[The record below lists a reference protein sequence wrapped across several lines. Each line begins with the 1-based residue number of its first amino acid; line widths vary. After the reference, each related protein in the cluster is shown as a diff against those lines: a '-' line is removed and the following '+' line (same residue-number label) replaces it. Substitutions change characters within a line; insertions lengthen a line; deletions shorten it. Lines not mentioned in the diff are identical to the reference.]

1 MNTLI
6 VSAAQMR
13 QLEAITLVESPP
25 DYDLIE
31 VAGIAISQWI
41 HAHYPSATTVVVCV
55 GPGNNGADGLVVADL
70 LYKFGYRVHLVMW
83 QRTADARSAR
93 VVDIPSLHV
102 DSTTL
107 STIRDWLAHADLI
120 VDALLGIGGNRPFSG
135 EIVAVV
141 NAINQRRP
149 TMPCIALDIPSGCH
163 ADTGASLGLAVH
175 ADITLSTGPK
185 KQGLCFEPARTLAGR
200 VQVLD
205 IGLTPLAAAVPQ
217 CHELT
222 LVRASAWLPARP
234 LTAYKGTFGT
244 LCVWAGSAQYP
255 GAAVLATTAALRSG
269 AGIVSLATESAL
281 VPVVWRQP
289 ELTLTLLD
297 ADTGEA
303 GEVLNDARF
312 HAYVVGPGLGR
323 SSLTRERF
331 ARWCAMLVAQP
342 RPVVC
347 DADVLTML
355 SEMPDWPRCLP
366 AGMAVLTP
374 HLGELRRLCGGV
386 IPDLPA
392 VQLAQ
397 RLAQQWQHVLIMKG
411 STTVIAHPDGQVW
424 VWPHPNPVLATGG
437 SGDVLAGIIGALL
450 AQGCA
455 PFVAAA
461 LAVAIQGLAA
471 TRLRH
476 TVGVAGV
483 LPSDLIALLPATIQA
498 LRTQSWTEWEG
509 ASDAHL

>member
-6 VSAAQMR
+6 VSTAQMR
-13 QLEAITLVESPP
+13 QLEAITLAESPP

-31 VAGIAISQWI
+31 VAGTAISQWI

-120 VDALLGIGGNRPFSG
+120 VDALLGIGVNRSFSG
-135 EIVAVV
+135 DIVAVV
-141 NAINQRRP
+141 TAINQRRP
-149 TMPCIALDIPSGCH
+149 ATLCIALDIPSGCH
-163 ADTGASLGLAVH
+163 ADTGACLGAAVH
-175 ADITLSTGPK
+175 ADLTLSTGPK
-185 KQGLCFEPARTLAGR
+185 KHGLCFEPAHTLAGR
-200 VQVLD
+200 VHVLD
-205 IGLTPLAAAVPQ
+205 IGLLPPPADLPA
-217 CHELT
+217 CRELT
-222 LVRASAWLPARP
+222 LAQASAWLPARP
-234 LTAYKGTFGT
+234 ESAYKGTFGT
-244 LCVWAGSAQYP
+244 VCVWAGSAQYP
-255 GAAVLATTAALRSG
+255 GAAVFATTAALRSG

-281 VPVVWRQP
+281 VPLVWRQP

-297 ADTGEA
+297 ETPIAQ
-303 GEVLNDARF
+303 LSDARF
-312 HAYVVGPGLGR
+312 RAFVVGPGLGR
-323 SSLTRERF
+323 TPLLRERF
-331 ARWCAMLVAQP
+331 VQWCAVLRQQP

-347 DADVLTML
+347 DADALTLL
-355 SEMPDWPRCLP
+355 SEMPDWPQQLP
-366 AGMAVLTP
+366 PGMAVLTP
-374 HLGELRRLCGGV
+374 HLGELRRLCGGT
-386 IPDLPA
+386 IPDIPPVL
-392 VQLAQ
+392 LAQ
-397 RLAQQWQHVLIMKG
+397 QLAQQWQQVLIMKG
-411 STTVIAHPDGQVW
+411 STTVIAHPDGQVL

-437 SGDVLAGIIGALL
+437 SGDVLAGIIGAML

-461 LAVAIQGLAA
+461 LSVAVQGLAA
-471 TRLRH
+471 AQLRR

-483 LPSDLIALLPATIQA
+483 LPSDIIALLPQVIQT
-498 LRTQSWTEWEG
+498 LRTQSWDEWE
-509 ASDAHL
+509 DA